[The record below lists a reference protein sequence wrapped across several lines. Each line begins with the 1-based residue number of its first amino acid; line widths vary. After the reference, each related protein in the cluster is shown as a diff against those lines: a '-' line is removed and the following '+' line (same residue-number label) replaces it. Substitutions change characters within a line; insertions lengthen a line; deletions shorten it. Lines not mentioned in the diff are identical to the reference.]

1 MVGGGKRTKERGS
14 VCVGGGGGQDGTE
27 REGGEA
33 ILSPPYL
40 KTYTLQA
47 ITSMDHTW

>member
-14 VCVGGGGGQDGTE
+14 VCGGGGGQDGTE

-40 KTYTLQA
+40 KKYTLQA